1 MKFNCTSCGQRI
13 QCEDGLAGKTVRCP
27 NCNNKLAVPLE
38 MDVAPVILPESAT
51 GDAEKKA
58 SAQGKV
64 VFRMKKQAHEQRAP
78 APSLHRTTSI
88 GAGESGTQVSGL
100 TTGLIGLGL
109 VVLFYLMV
117 LVFKGMYFGDLFLQR
132 GWVPYV
138 ESLLF
143 WWAVAILVLKSRKL
157 ARQKQCMMFDILPEE
172 ISPDITRESIDQ
184 FIDHARLL
192 RAKASDS
199 FLTRRVLKVLEHF
212 RVRNS
217 NPEAA
222 TVLSAQSDVDAND
235 VQSSYTL
242 LKIFIW
248 AIPIL
253 GFIGTVQGL
262 GDAVG
267 GFASGMGNTE
277 DISVLKNSLGMITKG
292 LAVAFDTTLIALI
305 MAIPLMFFMSSMQ
318 KAEEDVLNSIDEFC
332 TENLL
337 KRLSELRNDLTT
349 DEGKQDMI
357 AQMIA
362 SLEQLFEQQQARS
375 DEWSTKLES
384 MGEAISKQVAEGWKG
399 TQEGLQKQYED
410 HIKAVRTLNEEI
422 AGKSVGVL
430 KEITE
435 VQLKMVEMQK
445 HTATLLK
452 EQADTAAQN
461 LKCTQDQV
469 TKFQT
474 VFSSFGEHVIA
485 LNRKLEKSVGE
496 TGKGPSAPAVKGSIW
511 QRIVGIK

>member
-1 MKFNCTSCGQRI
+1 M
-13 QCEDGLAGKTVRCP
+13 AGKVVRCP
-27 NCNNKLAVPLE
+27 NCNNKIAVPAE
-38 MDVAPVILPESAT
+38 PDVAPVIHPV
-51 GDAEKKA
+51 GQVIDAEKR
-58 SAQGKV
+58 SATPNK
-64 VFRMKKQAHEQRAP
+64 VFRVKKQAQEQTQGQKAP
-78 APSLHRTTSI
+78 TPSLQRSTSI
-88 GAGESGTQVSGL
+88 GGGESGTQVSGL
-100 TTGLIGLGL
+100 VTGLVGLGL
-109 VVLFYLMV
+109 VIGFYLIV
-117 LVFKGMYFGDLFLQR
+117 LLFRGMYFGDLFLQR

-138 ESLLF
+138 EAFLF
-143 WWAVAILVLKSRKL
+143 WWAVAILVFKSRKL

-184 FIDHARLL
+184 FIEHASFL

-262 GDAVG
+262 GEAVG
-267 GFASGMGNTE
+267 GFASGMGNT
-277 DISVLKNSLGMITKG
+277 DDVAVLKNSLGMITKG

-305 MAIPLMFFMSSMQ
+305 MAIPLMFFMSAMQ

-337 KRLSELRNDLTT
+337 KRLNELRNDLTT

-362 SLEQLFEQQQARS
+362 SLGQLFEQQQARAN
-375 DEWSTKLES
+375 EWSTKLET

-399 TQEGLQKQYED
+399 TQEGLQKQYEE
-410 HIKAVRTLNEEI
+410 HIKAVRSLNEEM

-452 EQADTAAQN
+452 EQADTASQN

-469 TKFQT
+469 EKFQN
-474 VFSSFGEHVIA
+474 VFSLFGEQVIA
-485 LNRKLEKSVGE
+485 LNRKLEKGVSE
-496 TGKGPSAPAVKGSIW
+496 AGKTTSGATVKSTFW